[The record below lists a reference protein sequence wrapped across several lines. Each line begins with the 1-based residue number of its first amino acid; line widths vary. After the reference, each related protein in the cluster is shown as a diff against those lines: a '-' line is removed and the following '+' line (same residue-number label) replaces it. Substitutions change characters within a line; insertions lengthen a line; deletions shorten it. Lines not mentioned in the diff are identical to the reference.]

1 MIVKFI
7 DAWNIHKD
15 DLKEY
20 FETTP
25 MCNYD
30 SYEKLVKLVFEK
42 VVNPEQQ
49 GSCYFDTEKIKVIDD
64 GSYCGTQIFILHR
77 DTFEPGVTDYI
88 YTNTYYG
95 SCSGCD
101 TLLSILSFD
110 YNTLPNE
117 KQVKDFMTLCLHLL
131 EKCNYLIDG

>member
-7 DAWNIHKD
+7 DAWCIHKD
-15 DLKEY
+15 KLKKY

-25 MCNYD
+25 MSEYD
-30 SYEKLVKLVFEK
+30 SYEKLVKLVFEM

-49 GSCYFDTEKIKVIDD
+49 GTYNFNTKKIKVIDD
-64 GSYCGTQIFILHR
+64 GGYCGTQIFILHG
-77 DTFEPGVTDYI
+77 DTYEPDVTDYV

-101 TLLSILSFD
+101 TLLSLLSFD

-117 KQVKDFMTLCLHLL
+117 KQVNGFMMLCLHLL